1 MESIIQKEKQC
12 LVCHTTVGLHKHHV
26 YYGPLRQIS
35 EKNGLTVWL
44 CGRHHNLS
52 DHGVHFDRE
61 LDMEIKILG
70 QRAFEK
76 DHSREDFIKLIG
88 RNYL

>member
-12 LVCHTTVGLHKHHV
+12 IICHAVAGLHRHHI
-26 YYGPLRQIS
+26 YYGPLRRIS
-35 EKNGLTVWL
+35 EENGFVVWL

-52 DHGVHFDRE
+52 CEGVHFNRE
-61 LDMEIKILG
+61 LDIEMKRLCQHTYE
-70 QRAFEK
+70 E